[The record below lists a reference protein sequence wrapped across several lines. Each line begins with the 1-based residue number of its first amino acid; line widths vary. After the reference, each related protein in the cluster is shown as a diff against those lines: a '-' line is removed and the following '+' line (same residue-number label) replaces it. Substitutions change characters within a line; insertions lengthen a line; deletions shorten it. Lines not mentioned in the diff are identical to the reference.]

1 MSPTD
6 QGGRGLP
13 RFLVARLMQGLL
25 VVAGVTTIVFIV
37 TRLIGD
43 PVQAMLPV
51 DASAQDRAVLAQAL
65 GMDGSLWQQ
74 YLHYVRDIATFDFGN
89 SSWQQRP
96 AMDIVLERLPGTLT
110 LCAGALGLAML
121 AGVPLGVI
129 AALRPGQWADR
140 ISVVLS
146 LSGLSL
152 PQFWLGLL
160 LILLF
165 AVTLNWL
172 PSSGA
177 DSPGS
182 AVLPI
187 LTLALPALGR
197 IAMMLRSAL
206 IDELNSLYIR
216 TARAKG
222 LRGRRIVLVHAL
234 RNAAVPTVA
243 LLGWEFAAMLA
254 GHTVVVETVF
264 AWPGLG
270 QTAVQ
275 AIERQDL
282 VLLQAVVF
290 FIAFL
295 IVIINF
301 CLDIVYR
308 LLDRRIAV

>member
-13 RFLVARLMQGLL
+13 RFLLGRFLQGLL
-25 VVAGVTTIVFIV
+25 VVLGVTTIVFVV

-51 DASAQDRAVLAQAL
+51 DASAEDRAVLARAL
-65 GMDGSLWQQ
+65 GMDGPIWLQ
-74 YLHYVRDIATFDFGN
+74 YLHYLRDIASFQFGD
-89 SSWQQRP
+89 SLWQHRP
-96 AMDIVLERLPGTLT
+96 AVDIVLERLSGTLT
-110 LCAGALGLAML
+110 LCLGALTVAVLL
-121 AGVPLGVI
+121 GVPLAI
-129 AALRPGQWADR
+129 AAALKPGQWADR
-140 ISVVLS
+140 ISVLLS

-172 PSSGA
+172 PSSGSDTA
-177 DSPGS
+177 AS

-187 LTLALPALGR
+187 MTLALPALGR

-206 IDELNSLYIR
+206 IDELNSQYVR

-222 LRGRRIVLVHAL
+222 LRSRRVVLVHAL

-295 IVIINF
+295 IVILNF

-308 LLDRRIAV
+308 VLDRRIAV

>member
-1 MSPTD
+1 
-6 QGGRGLP
+6 
-13 RFLVARLMQGLL
+13 
-25 VVAGVTTIVFIV
+25 
-37 TRLIGD
+37 
-43 PVQAMLPV
+43 
-51 DASAQDRAVLAQAL
+51 
-65 GMDGSLWQQ
+65 
-74 YLHYVRDIATFDFGN
+74 
-89 SSWQQRP
+89 
-96 AMDIVLERLPGTLT
+96 
-110 LCAGALGLAML
+110 
-121 AGVPLGVI
+121 
-129 AALRPGQWADR
+129 
-140 ISVVLS
+140 VVLS

-177 DSPGS
+177 DAPGS